1 VNTGE
6 NQWEVNYEHGQCLN
20 SVYTHV
26 LFWTRSAT
34 RSTWH
39 ECSDRRSCD
48 WSRLVSSKK
57 NPNELSQF
65 KTFDRV
71 SYIYMCCFQVSGQQ
85 GDAGEMSE
93 IGGGYR
99 AFDETVA
106 CAQGWCLNQKIS

>member
-57 NPNELSQF
+57 TPMNYLNSRHLIEYLTYICVVF
-65 KTFDRV
+65 KWVGNKEMRV
-71 SYIYMCCFQVSGQQ
+71 KCQRSVGAIEHSMKLWHALKVGVS
-85 GDAGEMSE
+85 
-93 IGGGYR
+93 I
-99 AFDETVA
+99 
-106 CAQGWCLNQKIS
+106 KK